1 MLLPHGPCPFIIPY
15 HNRVDESSSL
25 HPMSFL
31 FMASDGCN
39 QQWNVAVLAMP
50 GSGPPVLQCDVLTF
64 RSETTTWS
72 FHLSHICK
80 EPKANLKDRDTK
92 GCICCK
98 CANLSV
104 KPGAYFKEIKQVQL
118 NSSPFGP
125 EDRPKKTSLTSVMLC
140 FALGC
145 FSDAYFGLSQFLLL
159 RSFPRG
165 LETSEIIFFLCICWV
180 LQENGGDW
188 KSDSTESDG
197 SLPAVCCTARFKEWH
212 PASQVG
218 PWAKSYTDKR
228 ETILPW

>member
-1 MLLPHGPCPFIIPY
+1 
-15 HNRVDESSSL
+15 
-25 HPMSFL
+25 
-31 FMASDGCN
+31 
-39 QQWNVAVLAMP
+39 MP

-165 LETSEIIFFLCICWV
+165 LETSEIIFFLCMCWV
-180 LQENGGDW
+180 FKKMVGIESLTPLKVFQLFAAQPGL
-188 KSDSTESDG
+188 KSGTQPHRFVPEQSHTQTSGKQFCHGNCQRSTAWPIFSPTHLL
-197 SLPAVCCTARFKEWH
+197 SSFLSNKCLKPTLKA
-212 PASQVG
+212 
-218 PWAKSYTDKR
+218 
-228 ETILPW
+228 